1 MLHVGRRALV
11 EDVLDDP
18 AALRRYPGPGGR
30 HAGRSRRRHRR
41 HADRRPVLSAVALT
55 AIATA
60 AAGPIAFVALAG
72 PQLARRLTRSPE
84 VPVVSAAL
92 MGMVLLMMA
101 DLISQRF
108 PLNLSLP
115 IGSTT
120 GLLGGAYLLWLLT
133 RSRTV

>member
-1 MLHVGRRALV
+1 
-11 EDVLDDP
+11 
-18 AALRRYPGPGGR
+18 
-30 HAGRSRRRHRR
+30 
-41 HADRRPVLSAVALT
+41 
-55 AIATA
+55 
-60 AAGPIAFVALAG
+60 
-72 PQLARRLTRSPE
+72 
-84 VPVVSAAL
+84 

>member
-1 MLHVGRRALV
+1 M
-11 EDVLDDP
+11 
-18 AALRRYPGPGGR
+18 
-30 HAGRSRRRHRR
+30 
-41 HADRRPVLSAVALT
+41 ALT